1 MVLKDLFAVSLILFS
16 VIDIIGS
23 IPVLIDMKKKGIEIE
38 SLKASIVALLL
49 MTVFLYGGA
58 SILKLFGV
66 DISSFAVAGALIIFL
81 IGLEMILGIR
91 IFHDPPDTKSGSIV
105 PIAFPLI
112 AGAGTMTTIIALK
125 AKYSVIDIQL
135 GIVVNIIFVFLVLK
149 SSNWLGKKLG
159 NGGAMILRK
168 VFGIILLSIA
178 IKLFKENVIIM
189 ANGH

>member
-1 MVLKDLFAVSLILFS
+1 MILKDLFAVSLILFS

-38 SLKASIVALLL
+38 SGKASIVALLL

-66 DISSFAVAGALIIFL
+66 DIPSFAVAGALIIFL

-105 PIAFPLI
+105 PIAFPLV

-125 AKYSVIDIQL
+125 AKYSVIDIQM
-135 GIVVNIIFVFLVLK
+135 GIVLNIIFVYLVLR
-149 SSNWLGKKLG
+149 SSTWIGKKLG
-159 NGGAMILRK
+159 SGGAMILRK

-178 IKLFKENVIIM
+178 IKLFKENFIM
-189 ANGH
+189 MAGGE

>member
-58 SILKLFGV
+58 SILNLFGV

-135 GIVVNIIFVFLVLK
+135 GIIVNIIFVFLVLK
-149 SSNWLGKKLG
+149 SSKWLGKKLG

>member
-16 VIDIIGS
+16 VIDIVGS
-23 IPVLIDMKKKGIEIE
+23 IPVIIDMKKKGIEIE
-38 SLKASIVALLL
+38 SGKASIVAMLL
-49 MTVFLYGGA
+49 MTAFLYGGA

-66 DISSFAVAGALIIFL
+66 DVSSFAVAGALVIFL
-81 IGLEMILGIR
+81 IGLEMVLGIR

-105 PIAFPLI
+105 PIAFPLV
-112 AGAGTMTTIIALK
+112 AGAGTMTTIVALK

-135 GIVVNIIFVFLVLK
+135 GIVLNIILVYLVLR
-149 SSNWLGKKLG
+149 SSSWISRKLG

-178 IKLFKENVIIM
+178 IKLFKENFLMM

>member
-1 MVLKDLFAVSLILFS
+1 MIFKDLFAVSLILFS

-38 SLKASIVALLL
+38 SAKASIVALLL

-66 DISSFAVAGALIIFL
+66 DIPSFAVAGAIVIFL

-105 PIAFPLI
+105 PIAFPLV

-125 AKYSVIDIQL
+125 AKYSVIDIQM
-135 GIVVNIIFVFLVLK
+135 GIILNIVFVYLVLR
-149 SSNWLGKKLG
+149 SSTWIGKKLG

-178 IKLFKENVIIM
+178 IKLFKDNFIM
-189 ANGH
+189 MASGN